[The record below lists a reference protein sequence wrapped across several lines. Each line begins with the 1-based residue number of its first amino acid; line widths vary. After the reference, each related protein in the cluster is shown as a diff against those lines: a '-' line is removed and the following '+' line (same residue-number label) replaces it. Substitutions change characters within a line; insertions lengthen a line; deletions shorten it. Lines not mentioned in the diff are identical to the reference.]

1 MKRKPPTTQT
11 PMLTCSKCAFATTDK
26 KFINRSVK
34 GEYFMLAC
42 PFTSWKH
49 FKHDTACD
57 RFKLKDR

>member
-1 MKRKPPTTQT
+1 
-11 PMLTCSKCAFATTDK
+11 MLTCSKCAFATTDK

-42 PFTSWKH
+42 PFTNWKH

-57 RFKLKDR
+57 RFKLKKGE